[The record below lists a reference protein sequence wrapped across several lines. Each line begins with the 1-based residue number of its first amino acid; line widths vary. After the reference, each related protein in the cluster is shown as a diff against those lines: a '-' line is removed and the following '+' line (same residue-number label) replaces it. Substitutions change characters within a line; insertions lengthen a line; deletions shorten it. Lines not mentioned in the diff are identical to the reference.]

1 MFVDCHPPE
10 MPDHLFDLSMDLSR
24 IIVSIQTTLT
34 VAVIGTLVMWDRYDD
49 RCKCHFQQSAC
60 HAAGQFFL

>member
-1 MFVDCHPPE
+1 
-10 MPDHLFDLSMDLSR
+10 MDLSR